1 MAGEINLYDSDG
13 VKQRKIAVDDTTK
26 RVEIRDASGNDIMDI
41 EAHASRHQAGGDDE
55 INLNAM
61 KAEGDPAYIRLVDTG
76 SGGAERR
83 IVSDGGHAK
92 VYDDTGAEV
101 MDIEAHASR
110 HAYGGDDA
118 IADNALRFSQID
130 KVFGS
135 EQTVSVDA
143 GATATIS
150 KGIYYVRCGANTKVE
165 YSPDGGT
172 TWVELIAAGGV
183 GLVISDGSNVRL
195 NNGGTAAEDSYLL
208 PIL

>member
-1 MAGEINLYDSDG
+1 MGEINLYDSDG

-26 RVEIRDASGNDIMDI
+26 RVEIRDA
-41 EAHASRHQAGGDDE
+41 
-55 INLNAM
+55 
-61 KAEGDPAYIRLVDTG
+61 
-76 SGGAERR
+76 
-83 IVSDGGHAK
+83 
-92 VYDDTGAEV
+92 TGADI

-143 GATATIS
+143 GATSTIS

-195 NNGGTAAEDSYLL
+195 NNSGTAAEDSHLL

>member
-1 MAGEINLYDSDG
+1 MAKKLGFEDSDG
-13 VKQRKIAVDDTTK
+13 VLQRQLDVDDSTK
-26 RVEIRDASGNDIMDI
+26 RLKVYASDDSEIMDI
-41 EAHASRHQAGGDDE
+41 E
-55 INLNAM
+55 
-61 KAEGDPAYIRLVDTG
+61 V
-76 SGGAERR
+76 
-83 IVSDGGHAK
+83 
-92 VYDDTGAEV
+92 
-101 MDIEAHASR
+101 HASR

-143 GATATIS
+143 GATVTID
-150 KGIYYVRCGANTKVE
+150 KGVYYVRCGANTKVE

-172 TWVELIAAGGV
+172 TWVELVPAGGV
-183 GLVISDGSNVRL
+183 GLVISDGNNVRL

>member
-26 RVEIRDASGNDIMDI
+26 RVEIRDATDTDIMDI
-41 EAHASRHQAGGDDE
+41 ES
-55 INLNAM
+55 
-61 KAEGDPAYIRLVDTG
+61 
-76 SGGAERR
+76 
-83 IVSDGGHAK
+83 
-92 VYDDTGAEV
+92 
-101 MDIEAHASR
+101 HASR

-118 IADNALRFSQID
+118 ISDNALRFSQID
-130 KVFGS
+130 KVFGD
-135 EQTVSVDA
+135 ETTVTVDA
-143 GATATIS
+143 GATSTIS
-150 KGIYYVRCGANTKVE
+150 KGIYYVRCGANTSVE

-172 TWVELIAAGGV
+172 TWVTLIAAGGV

>member
-41 EAHASRHQAGGDDE
+41 EAHASRH
-55 INLNAM
+55 
-61 KAEGDPAYIRLVDTG
+61 
-76 SGGAERR
+76 
-83 IVSDGGHAK
+83 
-92 VYDDTGAEV
+92 
-101 MDIEAHASR
+101 
-110 HAYGGDDA
+110 AYGGADA
-118 IADNALRFSQID
+118 LADNALRFSQID
-130 KVFGS
+130 KVFGT

-143 GATATIS
+143 GATSTIS
-150 KGIYYVRCGANTKVE
+150 KGIYYVRCGANTSVE

-195 NNGGTAAEDSYLL
+195 NNGGTAAEDSHLL

>member
-1 MAGEINLYDSDG
+1 MAGEINLYDSNG

-41 EAHASRHQAGGDDE
+41 ES
-55 INLNAM
+55 
-61 KAEGDPAYIRLVDTG
+61 
-76 SGGAERR
+76 
-83 IVSDGGHAK
+83 
-92 VYDDTGAEV
+92 
-101 MDIEAHASR
+101 HASR

>member
-1 MAGEINLYDSDG
+1 MAKKLEFEDSDG
-13 VKQRKIAVDDTTK
+13 VLQRKIDVDDTTK
-26 RVEIRDASGNDIMDI
+26 T
-41 EAHASRHQAGGDDE
+41 
-55 INLNAM
+55 L
-61 KAEGDPAYIRLVDTG
+61 
-76 SGGAERR
+76 
-83 IVSDGGHAK
+83 K
-92 VYDDTGAEV
+92 VYDSADTEV

-110 HAYGGDDA
+110 HDIGGDDEIPGLASHASRHAYGGADA

-130 KVFGS
+130 KIFGS

-143 GATATIS
+143 GATSTIS

-165 YSPDGGT
+165 YSPDEGT

-208 PIL
+208 PIQ

>member
-1 MAGEINLYDSDG
+1 MAKKLEFEDSDG
-13 VKQRKIAVDDTTK
+13 VVQRKIDIDDTSKEVTVYAGDETK
-26 RVEIRDASGNDIMDI
+26 IMSI
-41 EAHASRHQAGGDDE
+41 EKHS
-55 INLNAM
+55 
-61 KAEGDPAYIRLVDTG
+61 
-76 SGGAERR
+76 
-83 IVSDGGHAK
+83 
-92 VYDDTGAEV
+92 
-101 MDIEAHASR
+101 SR

-143 GATATIS
+143 GATVTID

-183 GLVISDGSNVRL
+183 GLVISDGNNVRL
-195 NNGGTAAEDSYLL
+195 NNGGSSAEDSHLL

>member
-26 RVEIRDASGNDIMDI
+26 RVEIRDATGTDIMDI
-41 EAHASRHQAGGDDE
+41 EAHASRHG
-55 INLNAM
+55 
-61 KAEGDPAYIRLVDTG
+61 
-76 SGGAERR
+76 
-83 IVSDGGHAK
+83 
-92 VYDDTGAEV
+92 
-101 MDIEAHASR
+101 
-110 HAYGGDDA
+110 YGGDDA
-118 IADNALRFSQID
+118 IPDNALRFAQID

-135 EQTVSVDA
+135 ETAVTVDA
-143 GATATIS
+143 GATATID

-195 NNGGTAAEDSYLL
+195 NNGGTAAEDSHLL
-208 PIL
+208 PIQ